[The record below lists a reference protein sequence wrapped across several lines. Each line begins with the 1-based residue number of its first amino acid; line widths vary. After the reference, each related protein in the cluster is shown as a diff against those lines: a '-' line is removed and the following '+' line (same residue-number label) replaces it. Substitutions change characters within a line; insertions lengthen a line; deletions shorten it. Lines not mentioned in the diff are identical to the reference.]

1 MRLARFIMPALV
13 LVLLPT
19 PRQSDRP
26 DNDPPSRVG
35 RLSFLS
41 GSVSFRPGTVDDW
54 TDATIN
60 YPLHGGDHL
69 WTDADAR
76 AELTVGSNA
85 IRLAPQSA
93 FGFLAL
99 DDRTTQV
106 RLSEGSLEV
115 RVRSLGDDDSFE
127 IDTPTGAVSLLRPGT
142 YRVDVDPAGDTTTVT
157 VRHGQADVT
166 AAGSAFAVHA
176 GDAAVVAGGDSPSYD
191 IRDAARPDDWEDW
204 CSTRDRRWDDSRS
217 SQYVSRE
224 TIGYED
230 LDDNGEWR
238 DTPDY
243 GPVWAP
249 RTTIVGWAPYRYG
262 RWVWVEPWGWT
273 WVDDAPWGFAPF
285 HYGRWVYWEGGWVWV
300 PGRRVAR
307 PVYAPALVVFVGGGR
322 NWSLAIGAGGGVA
335 WFPLGPEEPYVP
347 AYHVSNTY
355 FRNVNVTNV
364 NVTNINVTNVNVT
377 NINYRNRRA
386 PDAFT
391 VVSQEAFVRSHRVD
405 KSVIVVPRDRM
416 DEARVVGSTA
426 RVVPDRHSVLG
437 RPDIMTVRQPPA
449 VVISREVVVRR
460 EPPPRPVP
468 FEARERALRAHP
480 GRPVDETTLVHLRAQ
495 TPPGRT
501 RPMVRP
507 AVPPEAANRPAPVLR
522 PSREGLPPPR
532 SVPPTVPA
540 ERPAPEQHPDRAR
553 RVEPSGDSERARPAR
568 QPAERPTP
576 EERPARKARPEPQ
589 APPAEKPAPP
599 DRARPDAQP
608 ARERPAEKPAR
619 ERPERR
625 APKDRPTDRD
635 TTKEKKP

>member
-1 MRLARFIMPALV
+1 MRLARFITPALV

-19 PRQSDRP
+19 PRQADRP
-26 DNDPPSRVG
+26 DDDPPSRVG

-60 YPLHGGDHL
+60 YPLHAGDHV

-76 AELTVGSNA
+76 AELTVGSSA
-85 IRLAPQSA
+85 MRLAPQSA

-106 RLSEGSLEV
+106 RLSQGSLEV
-115 RVRSLGDDDSFE
+115 RVRELGDDDSFE
-127 IDTPTGAVSLLRPGT
+127 IDTPTGAVSLLQSGT
-142 YRVDVDPAGDTTTVT
+142 YRVDVDPTGDTTTVT

-166 AAGSAFAVHA
+166 AAGSAFPVHA

-191 IRDAARPDDWEDW
+191 IRDAARPDEWEDW

-224 TIGYED
+224 TIGSED

-243 GPVWAP
+243 GPVWSP
-249 RTTIVGWAPYRYG
+249 HTTIVGWAPYRYG

-285 HYGRWVYWEGGWVWV
+285 HYGRWAYWDGGWVWV

-307 PVYAPALVVFVGGGR
+307 PVYAPALVVFVGGR
-322 NWSLAIGAGGGVA
+322 NSGVA

-347 AYHVSNTY
+347 AYRVSNRY

-364 NVTNINVTNVNVT
+364 NVTNITVTNVNVT
-377 NINYRNRRA
+377 TINYRNRRA

-391 VVSQEAFVRSHRVD
+391 VVSQEAFVRSRAVD
-405 KSVIVVPRDRM
+405 KSVIVVPRERLDQ
-416 DEARVVGSTA
+416 ARVVGNTA

-437 RPDIMTVRQPPA
+437 RPDIMTVRRPPPA
-449 VVISREVVVRR
+449 VTTREVVVRR
-460 EPPPRPVP
+460 EPPPPPVP
-468 FEARERALRAHP
+468 FTVRREALRAHP
-480 GRPVDETTLVHLRAQ
+480 GRPLDAATLGTLRRQ
-495 TPPGRT
+495 SPPGRT
-501 RPMVRP
+501 TPLVRP
-507 AVPPEAANRPAPVLR
+507 AVPVAAQDHPVPVLR
-522 PSREGLPPPR
+522 PTREGLPPPR
-532 SVPPTVPA
+532 ALPPPAPA
-540 ERPAPEQHPDRAR
+540 ERPAPEQRPDRAGPPE
-553 RVEPSGDSERARPAR
+553 RVEPSRPSERPRPTP
-568 QPAERPTP
+568 QPAERPAP
-576 EERPARKARPEPQ
+576 EERPASKPRPQ
-589 APPAEKPAPP
+589 
-599 DRARPDAQP
+599 RDAQP
-608 ARERPAEKPAR
+608 PRERPA
-619 ERPERR
+619 PERR
-625 APKDRPTDRD
+625 APKGRAAERD